1 MTLWEYLLQGV
12 KVEVV
17 PPVDMKEPSGKNR
30 MFLPSSL
37 YQDEGFV
44 SKMFHFWVLK
54 SLKGMGQKEILS
66 VLSPRKRDRCF

>member
-1 MTLWEYLLQGV
+1 M
-12 KVEVV
+12 

-37 YQDEGFV
+37 YRDEGFGLV
-44 SKMFHFWVLK
+44 KCFHFWVLK